1 MRRTSA
7 ALLLAEGNM
16 EKLDEQT
23 LKRVLKQALVE
34 VLEERRDLFIEMLSE
49 AVEDYAL
56 AVAMEEV
63 VDLRS
68 AELEAD
74 LFDGDLFSAPEAQA

>member
-1 MRRTSA
+1 
-7 ALLLAEGNM
+7 M

-23 LKRVLKQALVE
+23 LKRVLKEALTE
-34 VLEERRDLFIEMLSE
+34 VLAERRDVFMEMLSE
-49 AVEDYAL
+49 VVEDYAL

-63 VDLRS
+63 VDIRT

-74 LFDGDLFSAPEAQA
+74 LLDGDLFSAPEAQA

>member
-1 MRRTSA
+1 
-7 ALLLAEGNM
+7 M